1 VRPVLL
7 VIGLTI
13 FVPGCTWVEYTDA
26 ARDVR
31 VLTADEVAGC
41 ERRGTVTATTRD
53 RALGL
58 ERQEEIVVGELN
70 TLAANQAV
78 TIGGDSIV
86 PEGTRDKGTQTYGVY
101 RCR

>member
-1 VRPVLL
+1 MRPGLL
-7 VIGLTI
+7 VIGLAI
-13 FVPGCTWVEYTDA
+13 GLPGCTWVEHTDA
-26 ARDVR
+26 GKEVR
-31 VLTADEVAGC
+31 VLSAEEAAGC

-58 ERQEEIVVGELN
+58 ERREEIVEGELD

-78 TIGGDSIV
+78 TVGGDSIV
-86 PEGTRDKGTQTYGVY
+86 REGTREKGTQTYGVY